1 MKKEQENTYSA
12 GKLPNGSDSGLFEAI
27 GRDRKKRRRKAVII
41 AIAVVLLIAIAIVI
55 GVRAG
60 RSRIVQMVS
69 ENELNKPVSV
79 IAEQGNVTTTVS
91 GKGRLTDAETEKL
104 TLPAGAEIEEIVVSE
119 GEKLQKG
126 QAVASVKLPSVLTA
140 LKNVQSRLDELDKK
154 LQDASFDTVPSVIS
168 AGVNGRIKIVYAHE
182 GDSVISCMENNGA
195 LAVISMDGKMAADI
209 DAGNLKEGDLLTAVA
224 PDGEEFEAS
233 VASVADGKATVLV
246 KDDGPANGAEFSFKT
261 PSGDKKGTLYIH
273 RPLKLTG

>member
-60 RSRIVQMVS
+60 RSRIDQMVS

-126 QAVASVKLPSVLTA
+126 QAVASVSAAAMPTMPGRFSVPGRA
-140 LKNVQSRLDELDKK
+140 PRSCPPP
-154 LQDASFDTVPSVIS
+154 AS
-168 AGVNGRIKIVYAHE
+168 
-182 GDSVISCMENNGA
+182 
-195 LAVISMDGKMAADI
+195 
-209 DAGNLKEGDLLTAVA
+209 
-224 PDGEEFEAS
+224 
-233 VASVADGKATVLV
+233 
-246 KDDGPANGAEFSFKT
+246 
-261 PSGDKKGTLYIH
+261 SGTGQ
-273 RPLKLTG
+273 RPLRA